1 MAGAHLYPLLLLA
14 ALMPPGSLA
23 LERRFSE
30 LKRCA
35 DPECSM
41 LMVRAKALKDFTGPD
56 CRFANLKK
64 DDSIYVYYKLDGR
77 SSDLWAGSVGTQFGY
92 FPKDLLEM
100 TQVYVTKDKEIELPT
115 DETDFVCFDGGT
127 DNFDS
132 YNVDELL
139 TKPKESTLGKEELE
153 KSAQPGNQP
162 TLETSTQSEEKE
174 RAQHSPEEEPKETLK
189 IELEVE
195 EQFDKED
202 PLVKDA
208 NTKQAPD
215 GSEGST
221 AALSRTDLNVEE
233 TSVNVN
239 TPDVNSHT
247 KHSQEE
253 NIALQ
258 PSQEVT
264 FEKPHVPDGEHAY
277 NGSISQEKS
286 AAPNEKKHL
295 DAYTLVDKDL
305 LQGLKTNVGPSDDA
319 IVSDDEET
327 RSVTRENEYTEDV
340 FADPNDLTREEQNEN
355 MDQIPLLHYQEPDVK
370 PVDQTGL
377 FENESVPPGQS
388 EGKPVTPEDEV
399 NVGADIGHA
408 TSLEPEKNTLTSW
421 GDTFFAIVSGGEH
434 TKQVTDLDGTDS
446 EEDDEEEDDNSETP
460 NLPDGDKIHLLGM
473 DKDGVRQYE
482 NDEPLSN
489 TEDLI
494 LPDLKD
500 ELDTMADISNAE
512 SLQIKQ
518 NIDST
523 ANPSAD
529 RKLTIPSNDSTL
541 SFMKSDINTEIPEEN
556 QEQESYKQHLG
567 MRGENEVEESVNVE
581 GKESIDIDEEPH
593 ESEET
598 KHQVGSDSESFGNA
612 TETEEHDV
620 KEVIAPEIKYTDEN
634 LLTENAQNLSTD
646 KLPSG
651 LEDSLLQTTDTDA
664 RGGAGAENIKL
675 GSVDTIVPDEDK
687 SVIASTTE
695 ELSTGSEKLDSNKL
709 VVEKEDQETESLNSE
724 SKSIDEPDKAI
735 NVQPTDYLPA
745 GSKTSDL
752 KALETLEDDKSDGM
766 KTVEFDRAI
775 LDGEKT
781 TSGPSAEESSKPVDE
796 SEKVNV
802 DLVDKEFQEVQ
813 NPQDSLNQESEDQSK
828 PTVELTSEKNDFSGE
843 KSTESKL
850 EAFQNEKSSS
860 TETEQDKLEIN
871 VPNVSPE
878 VTGNSPT
885 SDVYNL
891 PVSKGDETQSDS
903 ESESSDVTGQGLD
916 VEQELLEDENAK
928 NATVSQKQIE
938 NHGID
943 NGDTDQPRTTEEST
957 NFTNDKNEP
966 VDKEIIKESKEENED
981 VLLPKPSDDKGD
993 ISAEMAKDESL
1004 SLGLESVKGGAV
1016 SEENNHHQAIDHQTE
1031 NADQTETD
1039 NDNLSDES
1047 LSVNS
1052 TQEQY
1057 TSYIDGIK
1065 ELSIMREYLDEDHI
1079 EQFRNYLSPDNVY
1092 RVEAMFHDME
1102 EDLKRARRDN
1112 IRIDNIDKAL
1122 DQIFET
1128 SETNILDFVDQVL
1141 EQRELNEDMIVL
1153 EKQLFDEEA
1162 MLMEDIQEIAY
1173 RLRQKYSTLSLLAPG
1188 VEVPEPDEED
1198 KSLRTTPDGMKVSDP
1213 KTEHINQA
1221 GIVEVD
1227 EMKEEPQK
1235 ESEMNKVDSKMPHL
1249 EVTTE
1254 EEDETGKIPHLEVQI
1269 EGTKEEEDT
1278 ARMPHFTEVT
1288 TEEGADNASLTNDNQ
1303 KDEETGMA
1311 NMPHVDTNKDTT
1323 MPQEDLVEVSQLV
1336 DIQRD
1341 DTDTEPDTN
1350 VEDNSEPPFNL
1361 ENVDTVQ
1368 TTPSMNSR
1376 PNIDS
1381 TDSETK
1387 DLKEKDSLAD
1397 TDIRN
1402 EDDTGTEKE
1411 ASDTISVSKIVS
1423 SVEHA
1428 FLTTKQ
1434 SLSPVAGA
1442 LISALPED
1450 LRPGPDFHGVQW
1462 EVVITTLLV
1471 GVITILIFF
1480 WRTCLSVK
1488 SRLYQVNEKQLAEK
1502 IANLMKE
1509 KSDALEKI
1517 SEYEKKIQETR
1528 ESETSVQQKNSD
1540 LLKETKVLKANIKEL
1555 NTNNK
1560 ALDTKMRNLINELDS
1575 QKEEN
1580 KKKQEMLYSGQKSIQ
1595 RLEEQFEQHTAEL
1608 SELQVVLNEAK
1619 LREQKVRSDLRG
1631 VQEENARLKDRKEQ
1645 LLKEAE
1651 GWSERQRE
1659 LDEQIQLQQKSHKDL
1674 EEALAYKENEIEVL
1688 TNCIMQLKQFEDDS
1702 AADEGNWQQAG
1713 DVDLVNGEL
1722 PDNRKEKMKVQIK
1735 QMMDVSRVKTTLSII
1750 EDEKDLYQ
1758 RKLNDEISARHELE
1772 EQIKQ
1777 IQHDSSSLQSDK
1789 THLDN
1794 ECKTLRQKVEILTEL
1809 YQQKEMALQKKLTQE
1824 EYERQEK
1831 EQKLSVADEK
1841 AVVAS
1846 EEVKIYKHRIQE
1858 MEEEI
1863 QKTERSYKNQI
1874 ANHEKKA
1881 HENWLIARTAERT
1894 LSEEKRECA
1903 NLRQKLIEVNQ
1914 RIAALQRPSIVKP
1927 KPGRPDHQQTG
1938 RRGGALSRDGS
1949 YGPSPVSGGAPSPPM
1964 MVDGPGRSSSANL
1977 SRTESLKGGMDVPP
1991 GSRRPP
1997 LDVSGRTSAPVELGH
2012 SSGMLSSGPRTS
2024 SPTMAVDGLSNP
2036 PIESEARGMS
2046 VSPQTEEP
2054 RDIIPGSKGPPSFP
2068 GTPVM
2073 NSPMPQPGRLT
2084 GPPPHRFGMRP
2095 QPPPQMHGHPLG
2107 PLVPP
2112 GPIPP
2117 DPRGYVRGPLGPREY
2132 HPGPI
2137 PFHSPRDYPLPP
2149 PGVRDFPLG
2158 PPPPGVRDF
2167 RPVLPPPGVREFP
2180 PGPPHPV
2187 PRDML
2192 HREFPARPPPLGS
2205 RELPPGVREI
2215 RPGLPPPG
2223 ARDFPPG
2230 IPPPGAREFL
2240 PGPPPPGARDFRSG
2254 PPVPMSRENIPGL
2267 LPPGARDFL
2276 HGPPPGRDFPPGPY
2290 PGSIQGHLGRQRQ
2303 HVHLE

>member
-1 MAGAHLYPLLLLA
+1 EINGRIFLFDI
-14 ALMPPGSLA
+14 SLF
-23 LERRFSE
+23 FSV
-30 LKRCA
+30 
-35 DPECSM
+35 SSTV

-340 FADPNDLTREEQNEN
+340 F
-355 MDQIPLLHYQEPDVK
+355 
-370 PVDQTGL
+370 PVDQT
-377 FENESVPPGQS
+377 
-388 EGKPVTPEDEV
+388 
-399 NVGADIGHA
+399 
-408 TSLEPEKNTLTSW
+408 EKNTLTSW

-1188 VEVPEPDEED
+1188 VEVPEPDEE
-1198 KSLRTTPDGMKVSDP
+1198 
-1213 KTEHINQA
+1213 
-1221 GIVEVD
+1221 
-1227 EMKEEPQK
+1227 
-1235 ESEMNKVDSKMPHL
+1235 
-1249 EVTTE
+1249 
-1254 EEDETGKIPHLEVQI
+1254 
-1269 EGTKEEEDT
+1269 
-1278 ARMPHFTEVT
+1278 
-1288 TEEGADNASLTNDNQ
+1288 
-1303 KDEETGMA
+1303 ETGMA

-1387 DLKEKDSLAD
+1387 DLKEKDSL
-1397 TDIRN
+1397 
-1402 EDDTGTEKE
+1402 
-1411 ASDTISVSKIVS
+1411 
-1423 SVEHA
+1423 
-1428 FLTTKQ
+1428 
-1434 SLSPVAGA
+1434 

-1480 WRTCLSVK
+1480 WRTCLSVRDLK
-1488 SRLYQVNEKQLAEK
+1488 IFVLLNEKQLAEK

-1517 SEYEKKIQETR
+1517 SEYEKKA
-1528 ESETSVQQKNSD
+1528 
-1540 LLKETKVLKANIKEL
+1540 LL
-1555 NTNNK
+1555 
-1560 ALDTKMRNLINELDS
+1560 NLEI
-1575 QKEEN
+1575 
-1580 KKKQEMLYSGQKSIQ
+1580 SGFN
-1595 RLEEQFEQHTAEL
+1595 LPGGLVFPEFL
-1608 SELQVVLNEAK
+1608 LQVVLNEAK

-1674 EEALAYKENEIEVL
+1674 EEALAYKENEI
-1688 TNCIMQLKQFEDDS
+1688 
-1702 AADEGNWQQAG
+1702 
-1713 DVDLVNGEL
+1713 
-1722 PDNRKEKMKVQIK
+1722 
-1735 QMMDVSRVKTTLSII
+1735 
-1750 EDEKDLYQ
+1750 
-1758 RKLNDEISARHELE
+1758 

-1863 QKTERSYKNQI
+1863 QKTERSYKNQTG
-1874 ANHEKKA
+1874 
-1881 HENWLIARTAERT
+1881 LFPFFR
-1894 LSEEKRECA
+1894 
-1903 NLRQKLIEVNQ
+1903 LIEVNQ

-1977 SRTESLKGGMDVPP
+1977 SRTESLKGDMAFCFF
-1991 GSRRPP
+1991 
-1997 LDVSGRTSAPVELGH
+1997 TVELGH

-2024 SPTMAVDGLSNP
+2024 SPTMAVDGLV
-2036 PIESEARGMS
+2036 R
-2046 VSPQTEEP
+2046 
-2054 RDIIPGSKGPPSFP
+2054 SKGPPSFP

-2095 QPPPQMHGHPLG
+2095 QPPPQSMKKYLCI
-2107 PLVPP
+2107 L
-2112 GPIPP
+2112 
-2117 DPRGYVRGPLGPREY
+2117 RGDALNL
-2132 HPGPI
+2132 
-2137 PFHSPRDYPLPP
+2137 LPYFF
-2149 PGVRDFPLG
+2149 GCRTFYSAFL
-2158 PPPPGVRDF
+2158 
-2167 RPVLPPPGVREFP
+2167 RPVKRPVVNQPHRKSWEFR
-2180 PGPPHPV
+2180 G
-2187 PRDML
+2187 
-2192 HREFPARPPPLGS
+2192 
-2205 RELPPGVREI
+2205 
-2215 RPGLPPPG
+2215 
-2223 ARDFPPG
+2223 
-2230 IPPPGAREFL
+2230 
-2240 PGPPPPGARDFRSG
+2240 
-2254 PPVPMSRENIPGL
+2254 
-2267 LPPGARDFL
+2267 
-2276 HGPPPGRDFPPGPY
+2276 
-2290 PGSIQGHLGRQRQ
+2290 
-2303 HVHLE
+2303 

>member
-1 MAGAHLYPLLLLA
+1 EFRLIAG
-14 ALMPPGSLA
+14 PPGA
-23 LERRFSE
+23 V
-30 LKRCA
+30 
-35 DPECSM
+35 

-139 TKPKESTLGKEELE
+139 TKPKEK
-153 KSAQPGNQP
+153 
-162 TLETSTQSEEKE
+162 
-174 RAQHSPEEEPKETLK
+174 
-189 IELEVE
+189 LEVE

-1188 VEVPEPDEED
+1188 VEVPEPDEE
-1198 KSLRTTPDGMKVSDP
+1198 GMSIS
-1213 KTEHINQA
+1213 TFCMA
-1221 GIVEVD
+1221 TVD
-1227 EMKEEPQK
+1227 LTWICPSSHMDLPQL
-1235 ESEMNKVDSKMPHL
+1235 MDMPTHGFAPAHTWICPSSHMDL
-1249 EVTTE
+1249 PQLM
-1254 EEDETGKIPHLEVQI
+1254 D
-1269 EGTKEEEDT
+1269 
-1278 ARMPHFTEVT
+1278 
-1288 TEEGADNASLTNDNQ
+1288 
-1303 KDEETGMA
+1303 
-1311 NMPHVDTNKDTT
+1311 
-1323 MPQEDLVEVSQLV
+1323 MPQLMDCPSSHMDLPQL
-1336 DIQRD
+1336 
-1341 DTDTEPDTN
+1341 THGYC
-1350 VEDNSEPPFNL
+1350 
-1361 ENVDTVQ
+1361 
-1368 TTPSMNSR
+1368 PSSWIC
-1376 PNIDS
+1376 P
-1381 TDSETK
+1381 
-1387 DLKEKDSLAD
+1387 
-1397 TDIRN
+1397 
-1402 EDDTGTEKE
+1402 
-1411 ASDTISVSKIVS
+1411 S
-1423 SVEHA
+1423 SHMDMPQ
-1428 FLTTKQ
+1428 LTWI
-1434 SLSPVAGA
+1434 

-1480 WRTCLSVK
+1480 WRTCLSVRDLK
-1488 SRLYQVNEKQLAEK
+1488 IFVLLNEKQLAEK

-1517 SEYEKKIQETR
+1517 SEYEKKA
-1528 ESETSVQQKNSD
+1528 
-1540 LLKETKVLKANIKEL
+1540 LL
-1555 NTNNK
+1555 
-1560 ALDTKMRNLINELDS
+1560 NLEI
-1575 QKEEN
+1575 
-1580 KKKQEMLYSGQKSIQ
+1580 SGFN
-1595 RLEEQFEQHTAEL
+1595 LPGGLVFPEFL
-1608 SELQVVLNEAK
+1608 LQVVLNEAK

-1674 EEALAYKENEIEVL
+1674 EEALAYKENEI
-1688 TNCIMQLKQFEDDS
+1688 
-1702 AADEGNWQQAG
+1702 
-1713 DVDLVNGEL
+1713 
-1722 PDNRKEKMKVQIK
+1722 
-1735 QMMDVSRVKTTLSII
+1735 
-1750 EDEKDLYQ
+1750 
-1758 RKLNDEISARHELE
+1758 

-1846 EEVKIYKHRIQE
+1846 EEVKIYKYVTGLFPFFR
-1858 MEEEI
+1858 
-1863 QKTERSYKNQI
+1863 
-1874 ANHEKKA
+1874 
-1881 HENWLIARTAERT
+1881 
-1894 LSEEKRECA
+1894 
-1903 NLRQKLIEVNQ
+1903 LIEVNQ

-1977 SRTESLKGGMDVPP
+1977 SRTESLKGDM
-1991 GSRRPP
+1991 GSLTLKPTRM
-1997 LDVSGRTSAPVELGH
+1997 LLINNHDSQANILFSCSKN
-2012 SSGMLSSGPRTS
+2012 SSNICMFSSC
-2024 SPTMAVDGLSNP
+2024 A
-2036 PIESEARGMS
+2036 
-2046 VSPQTEEP
+2046 Q
-2054 RDIIPGSKGPPSFP
+2054 IIPGSKGPPSFP

-2095 QPPPQMHGHPLG
+2095 QPPPQSMKKYLCILRGDALNLVCYSVRRLIIVLITYPIGNHGNSGVERFTARRKALRCE
-2107 PLVPP
+2107 
-2112 GPIPP
+2112 
-2117 DPRGYVRGPLGPREY
+2117 RGLKALK
-2132 HPGPI
+2132 I
-2137 PFHSPRDYPLPP
+2137 SL
-2149 PGVRDFPLG
+2149 
-2158 PPPPGVRDF
+2158 
-2167 RPVLPPPGVREFP
+2167 
-2180 PGPPHPV
+2180 
-2187 PRDML
+2187 
-2192 HREFPARPPPLGS
+2192 S
-2205 RELPPGVREI
+2205 
-2215 RPGLPPPG
+2215 
-2223 ARDFPPG
+2223 
-2230 IPPPGAREFL
+2230 
-2240 PGPPPPGARDFRSG
+2240 
-2254 PPVPMSRENIPGL
+2254 
-2267 LPPGARDFL
+2267 
-2276 HGPPPGRDFPPGPY
+2276 
-2290 PGSIQGHLGRQRQ
+2290 
-2303 HVHLE
+2303 